1 MLMLEAG
8 ACVSAPLDEDLLRI
22 IDLPRL
28 IGRGANTEG
37 RLAVSRNNEAILLG
51 RFGIN
56 EGASSVEVTHLQFE
70 VLPRDVS
77 DIADLPN
84 GRDVAAF
91 SLSAIVHARF
101 DDAEFVRML
110 RERLRA

>member
-1 MLMLEAG
+1 MPRLEPG
-8 ACVSAPLDEDLLRI
+8 ACIAASLDEDLLRT

-28 IGRGANTEG
+28 IGCGANTES
-37 RLAVSRNNEAILLG
+37 RHAVSRNNEAILLG
-51 RFGIN
+51 RFGID
-56 EGASSVEVTHLQFE
+56 EVGSGVEVTHLQFE

-77 DIADLPN
+77 DIADRPD

-91 SLSAIVHARF
+91 SLSTIVHARF